1 MKFCGKIEENCQT
14 VLWCNVWTSNKPPWC
29 NHSSV
34 CSLCLLAC
42 RPEGHNFPWL
52 TELCSNM
59 KYMDIFNITHQYFV
73 GLMITQFH
81 CNLKCKYIF
90 LMLRGGTETN
100 QNSIQFHKIYTP
112 NQKTATVST
121 RYCHVMVYTLYFKYF
136 VFLYCYL
143 KKWSG
148 LVHMT

>member
-1 MKFCGKIEENCQT
+1 M
-14 VLWCNVWTSNKPPWC
+14 
-29 NHSSV
+29 

-52 TELCSNM
+52 TERCSNM

-81 CNLKCKYIF
+81 CNLKCRYIF
-90 LMLRGGTETN
+90 FNVEGRSETN
-100 QNSIQFHKIYTP
+100 QKTYKLYTP
-112 NQKTATVST
+112 NQKTATISAIST
-121 RYCHVMVYTLYFKYF
+121 FYSVLSHESAGFYSLYFKYF
-136 VFLYCYL
+136 AFLCCTSYL

-148 LVHMT
+148 LVHVT